1 MSGDLFSLERHPLL
15 DEAGRRM
22 LLRLRE
28 HPDAPRCNYETGDRL
43 RREDLPCLDAF
54 RERIATG
61 RGWREAVPPPGIL
74 ARVAG
79 WRETVPLYRRTL
91 PASLDLERG
100 WTSLPTTSR
109 RDLALA
115 PWEFVPDEAS
125 LDRLVVYRTAGTTGH
140 PINVPHDPLAIR
152 CYEPL
157 LEEAMRRHGV
167 AIDFAPDVVGAFLVG
182 AQVRTFTYAAVLH
195 SWRGAGFVKMNI
207 RPSEWPGEESAH
219 RYFADLSPR
228 LLCGDPISFAEMFR
242 RGIPARPAALV
253 TTSVALSPG
262 LKERLSRTYGAPVID
277 WYSMVET
284 GPVGSVCTVDPNAY
298 HVLPPDLFVEALR
311 PDGSRCADGE
321 RGEIAVTGGRN
332 PFVPLVRYRTG
343 DHGSVDLSPCACGD
357 PAPRLVGLEGREP
370 LLFRSADG
378 MPVANVDISRLLR
391 EYPLLLHEFAQ
402 RRDLACSLVVRP
414 LPGESADAAAIETAL
429 RRLLGDVPLEVRVDP
444 ALGERGDGKSV
455 AYRSELMLED

>member
-1 MSGDLFSLERHPLL
+1 MSGDLFSLDRHPLL

-28 HPDAPRCNYETGDRL
+28 HPDAPRFNYETGDRL
-43 RREDLPCLDAF
+43 RREDLPVLDAF

-61 RGWREAVPPPGIL
+61 RGWREAAPPPEVL
-74 ARVAG
+74 ARVAA
-79 WRETVPLYRRTL
+79 WREDVPLYRRTL
-91 PASLDLERG
+91 PAGLDLERG
-100 WTSLPTTSR
+100 WPSLPTASR

-115 PWEFVPDEAS
+115 PWEFVPDGQP

-140 PINVPHDPLAIR
+140 PITVPHDPLAIR

-157 LEEAMRRHGV
+157 LEEALRRHGV
-167 AIDFAPDVVGAFLVG
+167 TIDFGPDEVGAFLVG

-195 SWRGAGFVKMNI
+195 SWKGAGFVKMNI

-228 LLCGDPISFAEMFR
+228 LLSGDPISFAEMLR

-262 LKERLSRTYGAPVID
+262 LKARLVLGYGAPVID
-277 WYSMVET
+277 WYSLVET
-284 GPVGSVCTVDPNAY
+284 GPLGSICAADPGAY
-298 HVLPPDLFVEALR
+298 HVLPPDVFVEALR
-311 PDGSRCADGE
+311 PDGSACADGE

-343 DHGSVDLSPCACGD
+343 DHGSVDRAPCPCGD

-378 MPVANVDISRLLR
+378 LPVSNVDISRLLR
-391 EYPLLLHEFAQ
+391 EHPLLLHEFVQ
-402 RRDLACSLVVRP
+402 RGDLACSLVVRP
-414 LPGESADAAAIETAL
+414 LPGEHADTASIAAAL
-429 RRLLGDVPLEVRVDP
+429 RRLFGEVPLELRVDP
-444 ALGERGDGKSV
+444 SLGERGDGKPV